1 MNKIDIIKRLFF
13 NYTKKHINKIILSV
27 FFALLVAGSTSAIAY
42 LLDPAIKKIFI
53 EKDQALIIIIPIF
66 IIVAFAVK
74 GFSLYVAKVLMIGVS
89 EEVRKDLQCDMLNN
103 LVEADTK
110 LIDGKHTGKFISN
123 ITNDVSH
130 ITNLIST
137 AVLNI
142 FKDSLTLIGLL
153 IVMFFQN
160 WKLSLVALIMIP
172 LATFAARTLGKRIGK
187 VATEQ
192 MLRAGI
198 LNTYLI
204 ELFKNHKLIKIF
216 QQEKYEK
223 IRAEKFINDVKEKTI
238 KIATVYVRSSPIMET
253 LTGIMIAVLIFY
265 SGKLVLKNEI
275 DINNFFSFLA
285 AMMLAYQPVRSLAT
299 LNITISQGLSAAK
312 RILPVIDEK
321 SELVQNKDDSE
332 IKVDTGNIEF
342 KNVSFKYE
350 KKNEIDI
357 NNFFSFLAAMMLA
370 YQPVRS
376 LATLNITISQGLSA
390 ATRIL
395 PIIDEKSELQ
405 ENKNSTEI
413 KVNAGDVEFKN
424 VSFKYEKE
432 RKNNTLNSVNIKM
445 LGGKMTSI
453 VGHSGAGK
461 STILNLIPRFYDAI
475 SGDIEIDNQSIYNCT
490 ISSLRKN
497 ISLVSQ
503 DTTLFDDTIRNN
515 IAYAN
520 LGASQKEIE
529 EAAKYS
535 YASEFIEKL
544 PNKYETI
551 IGENGT
557 RLSGGEKQRLSIARA
572 MLKKSQII
580 LLDEATSSLDAE
592 TENKIQD
599 AINFLTKDRTTIV
612 IAHRLSTILNSD
624 KIYVIDAGTVVGE
637 GTHDQLLANS
647 KVYKNFYEK
656 QIKKV

>member
-1 MNKIDIIKRLFF
+1 MKKIDILKRLFSE
-13 NYTKKHINKIILSV
+13 YTKKHLKKILISV
-27 FFALLVAGSTSAIAY
+27 FFATLVAGSTASIAY

-53 EKDQALIIIIPIF
+53 EKDQSLLIIIPIL
-66 IIVAFAVK
+66 IVVAFATK
-74 GFSLYVAKVLMIGVS
+74 GLSLYIAKVLMIGVS

-103 LVEADTK
+103 LIAADTK
-110 LIDGKHTGKFISN
+110 LIDEKHSGKFIS
-123 ITNDVSH
+123 ILVNDVSH

-137 AVLNI
+137 AVLNL

-153 IVMFFQN
+153 LVMFFQN
-160 WKLSLVALIMIP
+160 WQLSLIAIIMIP
-172 LATFAARTLGKRIGK
+172 LASIAAKTLGKRIGK
-187 VATEQ
+187 VTTEQ
-192 MLRAGI
+192 MLKAGM

-216 QQEKYEK
+216 QQEKYEND
-223 IRAEKFINDVKEKTI
+223 RADKFINDVKEKTK

-253 LTGIMIAVLIFY
+253 LTGIMIAILIFY
-265 SGKLVLKNEI
+265 SGKLIAKDEI
-275 DINNFFSFLA
+275 NINNFFSFLA

-299 LNITISQGLSAAK
+299 LNITINQGLSAAA

-321 SELVQNKDDSE
+321 SELVENKEDSKIE
-332 IKVDTGNIEF
+332 VSNGDIAFSNI
-342 KNVSFKYE
+342 VFKY
-350 KKNEIDI
+350 
-357 NNFFSFLAAMMLA
+357 
-370 YQPVRS
+370 
-376 LATLNITISQGLSA
+376 
-390 ATRIL
+390 
-395 PIIDEKSELQ
+395 
-405 ENKNSTEI
+405 NKNTENI
-413 KVNAGDVEFKN
+413 
-424 VSFKYEKE
+424 
-432 RKNNTLNSVNIKM
+432 LNSVNLKM

-461 STILNLIPRFYDAI
+461 STILNLIPRFYDAV
-475 SGDIEIDNQSIYNCT
+475 SGDIQIDNQSIYNCK

-520 LGASQKEIE
+520 LNATQKEIE
-529 EAAKYS
+529 DAAKHS
-535 YASEFIEKL
+535 FASEFIEKL
-544 PNKYETI
+544 PNKYDTI

-624 KIYVIDAGTVVGE
+624 KIYVIDSGKVVDE
-637 GTHDQLLANS
+637 GTHDQLLVNS
-647 KVYKNFYEK
+647 SVYKNFYEK